1 MQIDRD
7 TALSTL
13 KKGLPVVHNG
23 RLVESPIATHGVSGR
38 RMQALLDV
46 PEGEDAGTFHAARH
60 PDGTWTREGLEAVI
74 RSGGSVLHNRD
85 SVTDVRDL
93 PDAAELAGTDP
104 AKHEA
109 VLDGLDRQIAD
120 LQAQRSAAERKRQAA
135 ERSAREQPRGEE
147 TGAPAGQERQ
157 AEPGAPSPQARD
169 LPEGVPAH
177 PGQPQ
182 LDEGEAEGR
191 GRRHRR

>member
-38 RMQALLDV
+38 RMQALPDV

-135 ERSAREQPRGEE
+135 ERSASEHLRGE
-147 TGAPAGQERQ
+147 TGAPAGPGET
-157 AEPGAPSPQARD
+157 EPGAPSPQAQARD

-182 LDEGEAEGR
+182 LDEGEGEAR